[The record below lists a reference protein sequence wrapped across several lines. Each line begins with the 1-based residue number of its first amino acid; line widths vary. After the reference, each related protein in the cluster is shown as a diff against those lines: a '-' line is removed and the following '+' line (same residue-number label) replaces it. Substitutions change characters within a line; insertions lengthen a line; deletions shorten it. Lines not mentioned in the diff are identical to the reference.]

1 MFVGSFVLIFRTIL
15 CLLRRIISDEN
26 KKYIPLLAGA
36 IGGLVASLFLQQKT
50 RQSFALFLMARA
62 IDISYHNLVKKGYL
76 PEFKYFYIVMY
87 SVCFAFAGYC
97 YSNEPGC
104 LPSDLNK
111 FYLDFANETIGDMQ
125 MRQIWTE
132 RKNN

>member
-1 MFVGSFVLIFRTIL
+1 
-15 CLLRRIISDEN
+15 
-26 KKYIPLLAGA
+26 
-36 IGGLVASLFLQQKT
+36 
-50 RQSFALFLMARA
+50 
-62 IDISYHNLVKKGYL
+62 
-76 PEFKYFYIVMY
+76 MY